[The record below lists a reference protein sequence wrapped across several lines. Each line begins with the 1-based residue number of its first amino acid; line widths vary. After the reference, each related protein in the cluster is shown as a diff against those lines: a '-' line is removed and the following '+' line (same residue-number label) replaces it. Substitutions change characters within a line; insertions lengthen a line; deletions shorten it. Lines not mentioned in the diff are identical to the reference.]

1 MKYILA
7 VDDEQLNLNI
17 IDELLSD
24 DYEVHTAIDGVE
36 CLKSIEKRIPDLLL
50 LDVGMPKL
58 NGLEV
63 CKKLREQEKY
73 KDLPI
78 IFLSAFAAEEDMIAG
93 INAGADK
100 YISKPFKP
108 IELLDIVNLMLDN
121 EKS

>member
-17 IDELLSD
+17 INELLSD
-24 DYEVHTAIDGVE
+24 DYEVHTAEDGVE
-36 CLKSIEKRIPDLLL
+36 CLKSIEKRTPDLLL

-58 NGLEV
+58 NGLDV
-63 CKKLREQEKY
+63 CKKLREQQKY
-73 KDLPI
+73 KNLPI
-78 IFLSAFAAEEDMIAG
+78 IFLSAFAAEEDMVAG

-108 IELLDIVNLMLDN
+108 LELLDIVNLMLNN
-121 EKS
+121 E